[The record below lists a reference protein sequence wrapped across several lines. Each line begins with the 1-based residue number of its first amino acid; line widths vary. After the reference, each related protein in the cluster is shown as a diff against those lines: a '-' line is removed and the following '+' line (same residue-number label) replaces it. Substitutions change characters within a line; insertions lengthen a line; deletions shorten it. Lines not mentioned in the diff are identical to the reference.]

1 MPSLL
6 PVAKCFRK
14 SLGYRN
20 IKVKFYIARC
30 TILFVGDVPAA
41 TRRWSNDQVD
51 KGIKKAPGE
60 APFLNAYFAVG
71 LMLKASAQLA
81 PARFDLG
88 SQFLDNTKN

>member
-1 MPSLL
+1 M
-6 PVAKCFRK
+6 
-14 SLGYRN
+14 
-20 IKVKFYIARC
+20 
-30 TILFVGDVPAA
+30 
-41 TRRWSNDQVD
+41 D

-71 LMLKASAQLA
+71 LMLKPSAQLA